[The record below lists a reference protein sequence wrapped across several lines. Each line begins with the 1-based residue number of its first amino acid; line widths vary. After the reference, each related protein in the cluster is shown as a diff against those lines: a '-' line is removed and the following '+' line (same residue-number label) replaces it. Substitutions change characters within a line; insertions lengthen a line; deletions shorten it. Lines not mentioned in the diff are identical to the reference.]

1 MKKLALLALVLL
13 VPGFA
18 FADGDP
24 GIHST
29 FGPDMDVIAGGVYD
43 LRVGPANYGNNAGA
57 TDCGDPD
64 TFCVHFYE
72 ANGWVIDIDP
82 PEGECHE
89 LDVLTLWYQ
98 YITVEVPCDVSIC
111 DVDTVIA
118 WMYSCNELFECDPS
132 IPDCYPDSDFGV
144 PKYTVDTV
152 ILHVV
157 ESPPALFVLQDS
169 LTLISQGQTSAYVPF
184 GICNGD
190 PCAPPTTFDYTIDNM
205 GHIPGSGTPF
215 PQTGSLT
222 VVGGTCDNVYAVVDA
237 GASSVCDLDTLTII
251 VWDQAT
257 GTTYDTCVQLIH
269 VVEPVQVPLFT
280 APVVTI
286 LVLAMI
292 LAAAVIMRKR
302 AASRA

>member
-13 VPGFA
+13 IPGFA
-18 FADGDP
+18 FAAGDP
-24 GIHST
+24 ALYVN
-29 FGPDMDVIAGGVYD
+29 FGPDLDVIAGEV
-43 LRVGPANYGNNAGA
+43 LVLTVGPANFGNEAGA
-57 TDCGDPD
+57 SECGDPD
-64 TFCVHFYE
+64 TFCTSLWE
-72 ANGWVIDIDP
+72 ANGWWSGSDP
-82 PEGECHE
+82 PDMECHV
-89 LDVLTLWYQ
+89 LDVLTLWWQDYE
-98 YITVEVPCDVSIC
+98 ITVPCDVSIC
-111 DVDTVIA
+111 DRDTLIVN
-118 WMYSCNELFECDPS
+118 MYYCRGGVCDPDE
-132 IPDCYPDSDFGV
+132 PDCYPETVWGV
-144 PKYTVDTV
+144 PKYTADTL

-169 LTLISQGQTSAYVPF
+169 LTLISQGQTAAYVPF
-184 GICNGD
+184 AICNGD
-190 PCAPPTTFDYTIDNM
+190 PCAPPTTFEYSIDNM

-222 VVGGTCDNVYAVVDA
+222 VVGGTCDNVYAIVDA
-237 GASSVCDLDTLTII
+237 GASSVCDLDTLTILT
-251 VWDQAT
+251 WDQAT
-257 GTTYDTCVQLIH
+257 GLTYDTCVQLIH